1 MANPHFGTIGDVWKH
16 LPLGDLLDRLR
27 PARYW
32 ETHAG
37 SGDYVLDRSWRREY
51 GVFTLLREAPR
62 APTID
67 ASRYLGLV
75 RKLPPRDDGEPRYPG
90 SSRLAM
96 DVLGGEATYVLCDLD
111 PASVGDLTRV
121 VRELGLADVVR
132 VERAD
137 GLATIW
143 AAAQTLR
150 PSDAASTFVL
160 IDPFDESERSADDM
174 DALDLFARLAVGGV
188 PSGLWHGYDDVAD
201 RDAIGERAAAIGV
214 TVRMLDIGTA
224 FLRGETT
231 LNPGVAGCGL
241 FLTNVPADA
250 VDHLERL
257 GRQLEAC
264 YDEALMPDGTP
275 GSLRFR
281 RTDLG

>member
-16 LPLGDLLDRLR
+16 LPLGDLLERLR
-27 PARYW
+27 PTRYW

-37 SGDYVLDRSWRREY
+37 SGTYRLDRSWEREY
-51 GVFTLLREAPR
+51 GVFTLLREAPS
-62 APTID
+62 APAID

-75 RKLPPRDDGEPRYPG
+75 RRLPPGDDGEPRYPG

-111 PASVGDLTRV
+111 PASVGDLTRL
-121 VRELGLADVVR
+121 VRDLDLADVVR

-143 AAAQTLR
+143 ATARALA
-150 PSDAASTFVL
+150 PSDAGSTFVL
-160 IDPFDESERSADDM
+160 IDPFDGAQRSADDM
-174 DALDLFARLAVGGV
+174 DAFDVFARLAVGGF
-188 PSGLWHGYDDVAD
+188 PCALWYGYDDAAD
-201 RDAIGERAAAIGV
+201 RDAIWDRAATVGV
-214 TVRMLDIGTA
+214 TMHPLDIETA
-224 FLRGETT
+224 LMRGETT
-231 LNPGVAGCGL
+231 LNPGIAGCGL
-241 FLTNVPADA
+241 FLANVPQDV
-250 VDHLERL
+250 VDHLDRL

-264 YDEALMPDGTP
+264 YDEVLMPDGTP
-275 GSLRFR
+275 GSLRFT